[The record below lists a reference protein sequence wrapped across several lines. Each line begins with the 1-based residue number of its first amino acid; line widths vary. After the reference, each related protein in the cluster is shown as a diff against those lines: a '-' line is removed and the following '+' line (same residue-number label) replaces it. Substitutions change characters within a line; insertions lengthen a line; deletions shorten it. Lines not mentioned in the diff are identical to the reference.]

1 MAYGSYPQIYPQTY
15 YPRQEYYSPPPVQQ
29 QQIQQSVM
37 RFVTSRA
44 EAEVAQ
50 IPLDGSSAFFFNTAN
65 GEVYTK
71 AFRPDGTAPLCV
83 YKREHEEGPPE
94 YVTQKQFDILSKS
107 FADLKAIVE
116 GMQNE

>member
-29 QQIQQSVM
+29 QQQSVM

-83 YKREHEEGPPE
+83 YKREHEEEPPE

-116 GMQNE
+116 GMQDE

>member
-15 YPRQEYYSPPPVQQ
+15 YPRQEYYSLPPVQQ
-29 QQIQQSVM
+29 QQQSVM

-116 GMQNE
+116 GMQDE

>member
-29 QQIQQSVM
+29 QQIQQSVV

-50 IPLDGSSAFFFNTAN
+50 IPLDGSTVFFYNTSN
-65 GEVYTK
+65 GEVYSK
-71 AFRPDGTAPLCV
+71 AFRPDGTAPLSV
-83 YKREHEEGPPE
+83 YKREQDEGPTE

-107 FADLKAIVE
+107 FAELRAAVE
-116 GMQNE
+116 EMQNA